1 MKIMTAM
8 YTLRRGGAYDRFL
21 MMLEAFLERDCEIHC
36 LSLTPIQI
44 RSPFFNNHVIR
55 LPFHLSH
62 HTLTRISVLILFPFY
77 TLFVGWREKIDLFI
91 AFNSLYAFIQAMSKW
106 ILKKPMVTL
115 IRGDFAFGL
124 KMQDSFKS
132 LLWLNKAVEYLGLI
146 ASDRILTVNTDIKG
160 KVVRVIGSRKNIDVE
175 IFFNNILVSNH
186 STPMERM
193 AIRNLYAIPE
203 DAKVLVTAGV
213 LNRGKNIEVLLKSLP
228 KIGIK
233 NLFLFIIGD
242 GSTKEDT
249 HHLEDLK
256 EMTKEL
262 GLEKKVIF
270 TGWLQKE
277 EMWRIFRSADLF
289 LLSSLNE
296 GMPNVLLEA
305 LGFDL
310 PCLGSRISGIEDILQ
325 HEELMFDP
333 RNDAVIAD
341 KVRQFFSDDQHSKDI
356 IQLCR
361 ERKKTFAFDWKER
374 AFQMVTQRPFHR
386 GEACQSR

>member
-8 YTLRRGGAYDRFL
+8 YTIRRGGAYDRFL

-44 RSPFFNNHVIR
+44 RSPLFNNHVIR
-55 LPFHLSH
+55 LPFHLDH
-62 HTLTRISVLILFPFY
+62 PRLTKISVLLLFPFY
-77 TLFVGWREKIDLFI
+77 TLLVGWREKIDLFI
-91 AFNSLYAFIQAMSKW
+91 AFNSLYAFIQAMAKW

-115 IRGDFAFGL
+115 IRGDFSFGL
-124 KMQDSFKS
+124 KMRDSFKS
-132 LLWLNKAVEYLGLI
+132 FLWLNKTIEYLGLI
-146 ASDRILTVNTDIKG
+146 ASDRILTVNADIQG
-160 KVVRVIGSRKNIDVE
+160 KVMEVIGKRKNIDVE

-193 AIRNLYAIPE
+193 KIRNRYAIPA
-203 DAKVLVTAGV
+203 DGRVLVTAGV

-233 NLFLFIIGD
+233 NLFLFIIGG

-249 HHLEDLK
+249 PYLGNLK

-262 GLEKKVIF
+262 GLEKMVIF

-277 EMWRIFRSADLF
+277 EMWRIFRGADLF
-289 LLSSLNE
+289 ILSSLNE

-305 LGFDL
+305 LGLDL
-310 PCLGSRISGIEDILQ
+310 PCLGSKISGIEDILQ

-333 RNDAVIAD
+333 RNEAAIAD
-341 KVRQFFSDDQHSKDI
+341 KVRQFFSDDQHSKNV

-361 ERKKTFAFDWKER
+361 ERKKTFVFDWKER

-386 GEACQSR
+386 GKACQSR